1 MTLQDGF
8 EKALQS
14 EEPTQALRLLV
25 DQFACKGYG
34 KDEIYGFFE
43 AFLLHLRHGE
53 NRKEA
58 EEDMVLDVMDALT
71 GWCHPSA
78 RLLADIN
85 ERE

>member
-1 MTLQDGF
+1 MTLHVGF

-14 EEPTQALRLLV
+14 AEPAQALRSLV
-25 DQFACKGYG
+25 DQLASEGYG
-34 KDEIYGFFE
+34 KQEIYGFFE
-43 AFLLHLRHGE
+43 AFLLHLRHRE